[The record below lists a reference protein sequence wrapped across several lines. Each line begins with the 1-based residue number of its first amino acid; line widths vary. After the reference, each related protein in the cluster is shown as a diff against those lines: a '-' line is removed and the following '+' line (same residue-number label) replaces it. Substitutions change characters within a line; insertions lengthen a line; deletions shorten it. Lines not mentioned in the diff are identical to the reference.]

1 MKKSKGNKMKDV
13 LKINMSTKGITLISL
28 VVTIIVLIILA
39 GISINLI
46 LGDNGIIQKSK
57 QASSEHE
64 KQAATEKMNLK
75 ITNIQ
80 IGSYAEKGELPNL
93 QYLADGLC
101 KDEEMEY
108 VALETKK
115 TASLQPITVGDATS
129 IFTKLKEYPYEFEI
143 NSSLQLASVDGVQIA
158 TSNDSGYEELK
169 AEIQV
174 LKGKIEQQQSKI
186 DALEENLKTQ
196 DITSSMQLNSDYVS
210 PRTTVKLTKSG
221 NTICMVAYL
230 NVLQDIPTNTPII
243 TIDPEYTPKNGYVAS
258 VVLGGNEVRYLNI
271 NTGGNVYIAANISQT
286 TFSVIQIE
294 TVWQIE
300 E

>member
-1 MKKSKGNKMKDV
+1 MKKSKGNNMKDV

-57 QASSEHE
+57 QASSEYE
-64 KQAATEKMNLK
+64 KQAATEKINLK

-80 IGSYAEKGELPNL
+80 ISSYAKRGELPNL
-93 QYLADGLC
+93 QYLADSLC

-108 VALETKK
+108 VTLETKK
-115 TASLQPITVGDATS
+115 TASLQPITVGEATS

-169 AEIQV
+169 EEMQL
-174 LKGKIEQQQSKI
+174 LKGKIEQQQNEI
-186 DALEENLKTQ
+186 DALEDSLKTV
-196 DITSSMQLNSDYVS
+196 DITSKMQLNSDYVS
-210 PRTTVKLTKSG
+210 PRSTVKLTKSG
-221 NTICMVAYL
+221 NTVCLVAYL
-230 NVLQDIPTNTPII
+230 SVLKDIPRDTTII
-243 TIDPEYTPKNGYVAS
+243 TIDSEFRPKD
-258 VVLGGNEVRYLNI
+258 NI
-271 NTGGNVYIAANISQT
+271 ISGTILRGEAIRNLSIGSNGNVSVGSNVNT
-286 TFSVIQIE
+286 TEVSIQIDAI
-294 TVWQIE
+294 WQIE